1 MTLMEKNNSTGSGK
15 STPTTKQETESSVV
29 LVNNQEKIPIS
40 SEVDMMVPVSFAM
53 MKHDFSKIQIRTVIN
68 IIKKLQPDLK
78 RLFSMGNRRAIINS
92 YDNSLALVFSE
103 SENVD
108 TSTGKYDIIFKMNE
122 LNLTTKNYNDLEQ
135 SLIHMAD
142 IPVQMPYKIKGSA
155 IGEKEEIIEFTNY
168 THLCDVKISE
178 RRYRRIVIFSFSPEV
193 AEKFISTDF
202 GYLKLYDSVIM
213 KSSNRYTQLVYMLL
227 SQFKDKKFIR
237 IKTKKLRERLNITE
251 KYKEFRLM
259 KYYVLEPAM
268 DNLAKMF
275 KSGES
280 DLSFTYEC
288 EYTGKTTRGVDPEF
302 IKIHIIKRVLI
313 SQEDYQERVRYS
325 RTMVEKWLRITFKMT
340 DEKKICKYI
349 SLTTPENYL
358 EVQDKFNYI
367 YSIITDPKKSSKIVD
382 KRAYILSAIDNLFKE
397 ISDITDVE

>member
-1 MTLMEKNNSTGSGK
+1 MTLMEKKHSPEPGK
-15 STPTTKQETESSVV
+15 IKQPLPESESSVV
-29 LVNNQEKIPIS
+29 LVNSQEKIPIS

-68 IIKKLQPDLK
+68 IIKKLQIDLK
-78 RLFSMGNRRAIINS
+78 RLFSMGHRRAIINS
-92 YDNSLALVFSE
+92 FDNSLALVFNE
-103 SENVD
+103 SDNVD

-122 LNLTTKNYNDLEQ
+122 LTTNTNNYLDLEQ

-155 IGEKEEIIEFTNY
+155 IGEKEEVVEFTNY
-168 THLCDVKISE
+168 THLCDVKISDKK
-178 RRYRRIVIFSFSPEV
+178 YRRIVIFSFSPEV

-227 SQFKDKKFIR
+227 SQFKGKEFIR
-237 IKTKKLRERLNITE
+237 IKTKKLRERLNITD
-251 KYKEFRLM
+251 KYKEFRRM

-268 DNLAKMF
+268 ENLAKMF
-275 KSGES
+275 KNGES

-288 EYTGKTTRGVDPEF
+288 EYTGKTTRGVDPEY
-302 IKIHIIKRVLI
+302 IKIHIIKRVLL

-325 RTMVEKWLRITFKMT
+325 KTMVEGWLRKTFKMT
-340 DEKKICKYI
+340 DEKKIEKYV
-349 SLTTPENYL
+349 SLTNPENYL
-358 EVQDKFNYI
+358 EIQDQLNYI
-367 YSIITDPKKSSKIVD
+367 YDIVADVKKSSKIVD
-382 KRAYILSAIDNLFKE
+382 KRAYIRMSIDNLFKN